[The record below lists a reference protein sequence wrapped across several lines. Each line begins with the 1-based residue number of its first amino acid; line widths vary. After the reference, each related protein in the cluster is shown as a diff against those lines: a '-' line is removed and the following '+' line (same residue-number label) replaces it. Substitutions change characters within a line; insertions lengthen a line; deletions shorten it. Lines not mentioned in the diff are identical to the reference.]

1 MTANQNAFFAMLST
15 LEVKC
20 LEYQSVWN
28 AKPSFKDPFE
38 KLQTEVLDKL
48 AAILGQQGQ
57 RSTGITIDKNRVRTT
72 LEAQTLAIANG
83 MEAYAATVGDNTLRQ
98 NVHLTASDLTR
109 MSERTLIGEATRM
122 ATLATTNLSHL
133 APYDITIERIEALQT
148 TKEEYSTWLG
158 KPRAAIDDRKG
169 ATLQLG
175 RLEDR
180 ARELLDLMDAQMVL
194 FRTDAQAFYEQ
205 YWSGRE
211 IENPATHHRSITF
224 AVCDEARKPVE
235 GVTIVIPALRMEKCT
250 GPGGG
255 CFVERAPAGMYSAR
269 ASKNGYQSAE
279 ATFPVNDGEGT
290 KVELIL
296 KPL

>member
-15 LEVKC
+15 LVVKC
-20 LEYQSVWN
+20 LEYQHDWSD
-28 AKPSFKDPFE
+28 KPSFKGPFE
-38 KLQTEVLDKL
+38 KLQTEVMDKL

-122 ATLATTNLSHL
+122 DTLAMANMSHL
-133 APYDITIERIEALQT
+133 APYGIRDETIEALRS
-148 TKEEYSTWLG
+148 TKVEYSAWLG

-180 ARELLDLMDAQMVL
+180 ARELLDLMDTQTVL
-194 FRTDAQAFYEQ
+194 FRTGAAEFYEQ
-205 YWSGRE
+205 YWAARG
-211 IENPATHHRSITF
+211 IVAPATHHRSITF